1 MAPLTRKRKTLNRDN
16 EPDVENAVEND
27 HEESSPIPPANTSA
41 GRSRQ
46 PKRPQRTR
54 NVTSVAKPSNVKISK
69 KGNTQTRANTL
80 AAKRSVERMAGE
92 LKNYV
97 ETELCCTS
105 QTEESPL
112 LDLVMSADL
121 SANASSLFPYL
132 GSAGPDDK
140 AAMKLPNET
149 YKSAMRLL
157 AKYRAAA
164 REYGQ
169 LSERSGIAK
178 MPTWLR
184 WEKDSAELEEL
195 NTRMLAIATS
205 FVWQQ
210 VVPGATE
217 AQPDLGQ
224 DDVEQIAWELL
235 EDAHAQQGAE
245 TWGNIAETMM
255 QNMRGIMAL
264 LP

>member
-1 MAPLTRKRKTLNRDN
+1 M
-16 EPDVENAVEND
+16 V
-27 HEESSPIPPANTSA
+27 
-41 GRSRQ
+41 
-46 PKRPQRTR
+46 
-54 NVTSVAKPSNVKISK
+54 
-69 KGNTQTRANTL
+69 
-80 AAKRSVERMAGE
+80 
-92 LKNYV
+92 
-97 ETELCCTS
+97 
-105 QTEESPL
+105 
-112 LDLVMSADL
+112 SADL

>member
-1 MAPLTRKRKTLNRDN
+1 MA
-16 EPDVENAVEND
+16 
-27 HEESSPIPPANTSA
+27 
-41 GRSRQ
+41 
-46 PKRPQRTR
+46 
-54 NVTSVAKPSNVKISK
+54 
-69 KGNTQTRANTL
+69 
-80 AAKRSVERMAGE
+80 
-92 LKNYV
+92 
-97 ETELCCTS
+97 
-105 QTEESPL
+105 
-112 LDLVMSADL
+112 SADL

-157 AKYRAAA
+157 TKYRAAA

-184 WEKDSAELEEL
+184 WEKDSAELDEL

-210 VVPGATE
+210 VVPGAAE
-217 AQPDLGQ
+217 AQPDPGQ